1 MHRGLSALVCL
12 FFVAKWR
19 ARDRKTRE
27 RGPPPAPPP
36 PSLFARRQSS
46 STAPDPGS
54 SPVGTVGF
62 VGRTR
67 APCFAV
73 CALPLGFPPKRGGAG
88 SKHGLPPSALCG
100 GGLNRN
106 RRVTGTVVGREP
118 RVGESFFCAERAP
131 LPPTLGRRFHSTRP
145 LTPPHSPALDVEIS
159 DAGPPSNFFATD
171 GALTKK
177 IDR

>member
-1 MHRGLSALVCL
+1 MGCRRSCVCFLSQNGARAIEKHASADRLPRPPRPVFSLAANPHRPHLTPAHRPWELSGLLGG
-12 FFVAKWR
+12 
-19 ARDRKTRE
+19 
-27 RGPPPAPPP
+27 RG
-36 PSLFARRQSS
+36 RR
-46 STAPDPGS
+46 
-54 SPVGTVGF
+54 VL
-62 VGRTR
+62 R
-67 APCFAV
+67 
-73 CALPLGFPPKRGGAG
+73 CALFPSASPLKGGELAANTA
-88 SKHGLPPSALCG
+88 SPPSALCG

-159 DAGPPSNFFATD
+159 DAGPTSNFFATD